1 MSLILLRLCWNQEN
15 QEAVILLQIII
26 LLSTIHPKPD
36 VEELP
41 STLRKIL
48 ILSIGKIL
56 TFTKTGNKNL
66 DLPQKLSQE
75 NTNIILMGKF
85 NIDLMQYSKFVD
97 STIFLDAMYTNFILP
112 YISAHSRIISHSK
125 TLIDNIVTN
134 IIAEGALSKN
144 ITTTISYHYA
154 QFFLTMLIIH
164 SKLFLI
170 LLIK

>member
-1 MSLILLRLCWNQEN
+1 M
-15 QEAVILLQIII
+15 LQIII

-134 IIAEGALSKN
+134 IIAEGALSRN

-154 QFFLTMLIIH
+154 QFLLTMLIIH

>member
-1 MSLILLRLCWNQEN
+1 
-15 QEAVILLQIII
+15 
-26 LLSTIHPKPD
+26 
-36 VEELP
+36 
-41 STLRKIL
+41 
-48 ILSIGKIL
+48 
-56 TFTKTGNKNL
+56 
-66 DLPQKLSQE
+66 
-75 NTNIILMGKF
+75 MGKF

-134 IIAEGALSKN
+134 IIAEGALSRN

-154 QFFLTMLIIH
+154 QFLLTMLIIH